1 MVPEAPDQ
9 RECKVTD
16 VQRDLGRLE
25 ARQDSQDERLERIEA
40 KVDQL
45 TPNFTLRELTRSD
58 VATRMGKSIEPTPAI
73 QNNLA
78 RLCLLVLEPIRAELG
93 MPVRVLSGYRPIWL
107 NTLVGG
113 SAKSEHVDGRAA
125 DIEVVGM
132 SDLRSEDSC
141 LRHRAGRAVIP
152 QAWLVGI
159 LGALLG
165 VAGAGW
171 QGYRMGK
178 DSVIADQAREDKVRQ
193 ETRDIALAT
202 IANAISRQ
210 KQQRVTIDRRPN
222 VRSCTCLAIALL
234 LTACSSSLT
243 RPSPDS
249 PSPLVRASCP
259 PPVPMTG
266 ATFADFVRKVQ
277 EQGEQYRE
285 CRAAIGL

>member
-132 SDLRSEDSC
+132 SDLRREDSC

-202 IANAISRQ
+202 IANAIYRQ
-210 KQQRVTIDRRPN
+210 KQQRVTIRQETEREIVHLPGNCVAPDRVLELINAAITGQPVPAGTSELPATGADDRR
-222 VRSCTCLAIALL
+222 
-234 LTACSSSLT
+234 
-243 RPSPDS
+243 
-249 PSPLVRASCP
+249 
-259 PPVPMTG
+259 
-266 ATFADFVRKVQ
+266 DFR
-277 EQGEQYRE
+277 
-285 CRAAIGL
+285 